1 LDVFILFVCGLY
13 IFSLVFFLSV
23 LRLMVTCPYTILFH
37 LNMHRKS
44 AMLLWFPRNYSF
56 TCFKFFFPSFLLSI
70 NMTSTLG
77 SITAASPAPTFQ
89 IYLLRLCTVLLYLHD
104 QPHVLKYLLYW
115 DVHCLIW
122 LISSSAA
129 SVVKTLSLCNTVIL

>member
-1 LDVFILFVCGLY
+1 MDVFILFVCGLY

-56 TCFKFFFPSFLLSI
+56 TCLKFFFPSLRLPI
-70 NMTSTLG
+70 KMTSTLG

-89 IYLLRLCTVLLYLHD
+89 IYLLRLCTVLLYPMTNHTCLNTSYTGMFTVSYGSFHL
-104 QPHVLKYLLYW
+104 QQLQLSKRFLY
-115 DVHCLIW
+115 V
-122 LISSSAA
+122 
-129 SVVKTLSLCNTVIL
+129 TQ